1 MPRSKLNLPRG
12 KPRGLRRDRD
22 CRTCKVRGVKCDL
35 NRPRCLPC
43 VESGL
48 ECGGYPQ
55 RVVWAANPVATPVS
69 RLSLPSPVE
78 QPTEPR
84 RGLSDEANILSSV
97 ELRNSSS
104 IFVNDGNDFTQN
116 SLAADQP
123 HIVEH
128 LLAFGHSLKV
138 ASLASGDKTNNFQT
152 LSSDQGLK
160 LIAQVDNFLQAR
172 IRRRRRSDSG
182 TTSHPSTLA
191 FSAAESVLPQ
201 DVDNEDILVHHRLE
215 ALKSLSQ
222 ALNTAD
228 PAAFL
233 GIAVFAFFEVV
244 MDGVFGEW
252 DCHLRGARSLLDY
265 HCQNSDE
272 FQQLS
277 NNFIGFEQIVAYFGW
292 WDTIGAVVRQSTNRA
307 VGDQQGLIFDDWHR
321 NTLTKDFLDMVGCPT
336 ETFWLFV
343 SLAKGN
349 KTDNLG
355 ELLTQVMAQ
364 LLKLGMDTTE
374 RGKCMDTYRCA
385 AVIALLSWRIPATE
399 ETLPSEPSGTT
410 LTFAVDRICQII
422 DSGRPKSTLYVHMA
436 TPAYLASMWAS
447 SPNHCKTLR
456 NYWRN
461 CQMGDIPR
469 YLGAQLRCEES
480 WRDMGLV

>member
-1 MPRSKLNLPRG
+1 MPRLKSNLPRG

-35 NRPRCLPC
+35 NRPQCLPC

-48 ECGGYPQ
+48 ACGGYTQ

-69 RLSLPSPVE
+69 GLSLPSPVE
-78 QPTEPR
+78 QQIEPR
-84 RGLSDEANILSSV
+84 RNLFDEVNIHSSDKSHHTRAISV
-97 ELRNSSS
+97 YDADDL
-104 IFVNDGNDFTQN
+104 TQN
-116 SLAADQP
+116 SLATDQP

-128 LLAFGHSLKV
+128 LLAFGDSLKR
-138 ASLASGDKTNNFQT
+138 ARL
-152 LSSDQGLK
+152 
-160 LIAQVDNFLQAR
+160 LIAQVDRFLQATS
-172 IRRRRRSDSG
+172 RRRRRSDLS
-182 TTSHPSTLA
+182 TTLHPSTLA
-191 FSAAESVLPQ
+191 FSTDGPIFTQDAES
-201 DVDNEDILVHHRLE
+201 EDMLVYHRLE

-252 DCHLRGARSLLDY
+252 DCHLRGARSLLDC
-265 HCQNSDE
+265 HCRNSEE

-277 NNFIGFEQIVAYFGW
+277 NTFTGFEEIVAYFGW
-292 WDTIGAVVRQSTNRA
+292 WDTIGAVVRQSTSRA
-307 VGDQQGLIFDDWHR
+307 VGDQEGLTFDDWHR
-321 NTLTKDFLDMVGCPT
+321 DALTKDFLDMVGCPT

-343 SLAKGN
+343 SLAKG
-349 KTDNLG
+349 KKSDNLS
-355 ELLTQVMAQ
+355 EILTEAMAQ

-385 AVIALLSWRIPATE
+385 AVIAVLSWKTPGTDEATPCE
-399 ETLPSEPSGTT
+399 ASRTT

-422 DSGRPKSTLYVHMA
+422 DSGLPRSTLYVHMA

-447 SPNHCKTLR
+447 SSDHCKTLR
-456 NYWRN
+456 KYWKN

-469 YLGAQLRCEES
+469 YLGAHMRCEET
-480 WRDMGLV
+480 WRNIGLS

>member
-1 MPRSKLNLPRG
+1 MPRSKPNLPRG

-35 NRPRCLPC
+35 NRPQCLPC

-48 ECGGYPQ
+48 TCGGYTQ
-55 RVVWAANPVATPVS
+55 RVVWAANPVAAPVS
-69 RLSLPSPVE
+69 GLSLTSPIE
-78 QPTEPR
+78 KQIDPR
-84 RGLSDEANILSSV
+84 RALSDEATIQSSDK
-97 ELRNSSS
+97 LYHTRAISA
-104 IFVNDGNDFTQN
+104 NDGDDFTQN
-116 SLAADQP
+116 SLATDQP
-123 HIVEH
+123 DIVEH
-128 LLAFGHSLKV
+128 LLAFGESLKRARLV
-138 ASLASGDKTNNFQT
+138 YGDNVNNLDT
-152 LSSDQGLK
+152 RSPDQGLK
-160 LIAQVDNFLQAR
+160 LIAQVDNFLQAT
-172 IRRRRRSDSG
+172 IRRRRRSDLS

-191 FSAAESVLPQ
+191 FSTAGPIFTQDAE
-201 DVDNEDILVHHRLE
+201 NEDILVYHRLE

-252 DCHLRGARSLLDY
+252 DCHLRGARSLLDC
-265 HCQNSDE
+265 HCRNSEE

-277 NNFIGFEQIVAYFGW
+277 NTFIGFEEIVAYFGW
-292 WDTIGAVVRQSTNRA
+292 WDTIGAVVRQSTRRA
-307 VGDQQGLIFDDWHR
+307 VEDQEGLTFDDWHR
-321 NTLTKDFLDMVGCPT
+321 NALTKEFLDTVGCPT

-343 SLAKGN
+343 SLAKG
-349 KTDNLG
+349 KKSDNLS
-355 ELLTQVMAQ
+355 ETLTEAMAQ

-385 AVIALLSWRIPATE
+385 AVIAVLSWKTPGTD
-399 ETLPSEPSGTT
+399 ETLPSEASRTA

-422 DSGRPKSTLYVHMA
+422 DSGRPRSTLYVHMA

-447 SPNHCKTLR
+447 SSDHCKTLR
-456 NYWRN
+456 NYWEN

-469 YLGAQLRCEES
+469 YLGAYLRCEET
-480 WRDMGLV
+480 WRNMGLS